1 MARQG
6 ASDLIQQRPEAIKEV
21 SIDELCAI
29 CHITPNFIVELVA
42 YGTIEPQGS
51 STDSWRFDPRQ
62 LQVIRTAVRLHHDLE
77 VNHAGIA
84 VALDLLDQIENLQAQ
99 LDTFKKY
106 FNHE

>member
-6 ASDLIQQRPEAIKEV
+6 ASDLIQMPEVMKDV
-21 SIDELCAI
+21 SIDDLCAI
-29 CHITPNFIVELVA
+29 CHITPDFVIELVA

-51 STDSWRFDPRQ
+51 SSENWRFDLHQ
-62 LQVIRTAVRLHHDLE
+62 LHVIRTAVRLHHDLE

-84 VALDLLDQIENLQAQ
+84 VAIELLEQMEDLQAE
-99 LDTFKKY
+99 LVTLKKY